1 MVTRTPDDVLKSIAA
16 EIVTVVQDQLPC
28 AALDQVMRQ
37 YTYFL
42 WDGDE
47 ARIVAAHVNDALG
60 GRPEDEQKISELLQ
74 QHACG
79 GIQRGLAEAALWH
92 ATDQLQQH
100 AARPD

>member
-1 MVTRTPDDVLKSIAA
+1 MITRTPEDVLKSIAA
-16 EIVTVVQDQLPC
+16 EIVTAVRDQLPC
-28 AALDQVMRQ
+28 TYFDQIMRQ
-37 YTYFL
+37 YTYSL
-42 WDGDE
+42 WGADE
-47 ARIVAAHVNDALG
+47 ARIVAAHINGALG

-79 GIQRGLAEAALWH
+79 GIQLVLAEAAVWH